1 MNFITYSIKELMRHI
16 KKLHIHNWE
25 CIDIF
30 DSSNYNIPEG
40 RSIEIYKC
48 CKCGKYRYSNIG
60 IIDWLDKEMLRID
73 ESDYLS
79 IKESSNK
86 YMTLLK
92 RREDIEKLKEESKRI
107 VYKRPLISIG
117 YRRRYGIWIW

>member
-1 MNFITYSIKELMRHI
+1 MNFITYLVKELMRNI

-48 CKCGKYRYSNIG
+48 CKCGKYRYSHIG
-60 IIDWLDKEMLRID
+60 IVDWLDKEMLRID
-73 ESDYLS
+73 ESDYLDL
-79 IKESSNK
+79 KESSNIYLAFIERK
-86 YMTLLK
+86 EK
-92 RREDIEKLKEESKRI
+92 IEKLKEESKRI
-107 VYKRPLISIG
+107 AYKRPLFLIG
-117 YRRRYGIWIW
+117 YRRRYGI